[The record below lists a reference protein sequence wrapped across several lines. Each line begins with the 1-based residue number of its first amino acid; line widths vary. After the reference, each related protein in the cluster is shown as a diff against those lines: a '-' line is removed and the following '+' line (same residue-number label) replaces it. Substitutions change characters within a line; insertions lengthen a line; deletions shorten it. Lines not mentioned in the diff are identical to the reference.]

1 VRRTLIAGAAALAAA
16 VSTFAFVLVR
26 AEAATPTLQSL
37 AAAGGRYFGSA
48 TDNPELTDTAYTALL
63 GGGEFG
69 QTTPGNSMKWDTTE
83 PTQNTFSF
91 TKGDAVVTFA
101 QAHNMKVRGH
111 TLLWHN
117 QLPGWVSQLPAAQV
131 QAAME
136 NHITQVATH
145 FKGKVFAWDVVN
157 EPFNDDGTFRSTSP
171 FYTAMGSDYIADA
184 FRTARAADPDAK
196 LYINDYNTD
205 GLGAKADAM
214 YNLVKTLKAAGVP
227 IDGVGFQA
235 HLAIQYGFPTN
246 MQQNLQRFADLGVD
260 VAVTELDVRMVLP
273 RDSTKDA
280 TQATYYNNVVKACVA
295 VTRCVGITIWDYT
308 DKYSWVPSTFS
319 GQGAAL
325 PWDENL
331 AKKPTAYNAIVT
343 GLGGTVESPSASV
356 SPSRSV
362 SPSASVSPSRSVSP
376 SASVSPSVSASVSA
390 PSSCTATYKI
400 VGSWPGGFQGEV
412 NVTAPAGKTGWTV
425 KWAFANGQTI
435 SQLWGGTLAQSGP
448 AVTVTPATWNAAP
461 PATFGFLAS
470 WNGTNAVPAPT
481 CS

>member
-1 VRRTLIAGAAALAAA
+1 MRRTLFAGAAALLAAA
-16 VSTFAFVLVR
+16 GTFTFVLTR
-26 AEAATPTLQSL
+26 AEAATQTLQSL
-37 AAAGGRYFGSA
+37 AAANGRYFGSA
-48 TDNPELTDTAYTALL
+48 TDNPELTDTAYTAIL

-83 PTQNTFSF
+83 PTRNAFSF

-117 QLPGWVSQLPAAQV
+117 QLPGWVSQLPATEV

-136 NHITQVATH
+136 NHITAVATH
-145 FKGKVFAWDVVN
+145 FRGKVFAWDVVN

-171 FYTAMGSDYIADA
+171 FYAAMGTDYIAAA

-214 YNLVKTLKAAGVP
+214 YNLVKTLKSQGVP

-235 HLAIQYGFPTN
+235 HLAIQYGFPSQ

-260 VAVTELDVRMVLP
+260 VAITELDVRMVLP

-280 TQATYYNNVVKACVA
+280 TQATYYSNVVKACVA

-331 AKKPTAYNAIVT
+331 QQKPTAYNAIVT
-343 GLGGTVESPSASV
+343 ALGGTVSSPSPSVSSASP

-362 SPSASVSPSRSVSP
+362 SPSP
-376 SASVSPSVSASVSA
+376 SASSSPPPAG
-390 PSSCTATYKI
+390 SCTATYKI

-412 NVTAPAGKTGWTV
+412 NVTGKTGWTV
-425 KWAFANGQTI
+425 TWTFANGQTI
-435 SQLWGGTLAQSGP
+435 SQLWGGTVTQSG
-448 AVTVTPATWNAAP
+448 ASVTVKPASWNATP

-470 WNGTNAVPAPT
+470 WNGTNAIPAVS

>member
-1 VRRTLIAGAAALAAA
+1 MRRALIAGAAALVAAG
-16 VSTFAFVLVR
+16 TFTFVITR
-26 AEAATPTLQSL
+26 AEAATQTLQSL

-48 TDNPELTDTAYTALL
+48 TDNPELTDTAYTAIL

-69 QTTPGNSMKWDTTE
+69 QTTPGNAMKWDSTE
-83 PTQNTFSF
+83 PTQNSFSF
-91 TKGDAVVTFA
+91 TKGDAVITFA

-136 NHITQVATH
+136 NHITQVAAH
-145 FKGKVFAWDVVN
+145 YKGKVFAWDVVN

-205 GLGAKADAM
+205 GQGAKADAM
-214 YNLVKTLKAAGVP
+214 YNLVKTLKAQGVP

-246 MQQNLQRFADLGVD
+246 MQANLQRFADLGVD
-260 VAVTELDVRMVLP
+260 VAITELDVRMVLP
-273 RDSTKDA
+273 RDATKDA

-343 GLGGTVESPSASV
+343 GLGGTVSSASPSVTSASPSASPSV
-356 SPSRSV
+356 SPSKSV
-362 SPSASVSPSRSVSP
+362 SPSASP
-376 SASVSPSVSASVSA
+376 SASASTSPPPAGA
-390 PSSCTATYKI
+390 CTATYKI

-412 NVTAPAGKTGWTV
+412 SVAGTKPGWTV
-425 KWAFANGQTI
+425 KWTFANGQTI
-435 SQLWGGTLAQSGP
+435 SQLWGGTVSQSG
-448 AVTVTPATWNAAP
+448 ASVTVTPASWNATP

-470 WNGTNAVPAPT
+470 WNGTNAVPAVT